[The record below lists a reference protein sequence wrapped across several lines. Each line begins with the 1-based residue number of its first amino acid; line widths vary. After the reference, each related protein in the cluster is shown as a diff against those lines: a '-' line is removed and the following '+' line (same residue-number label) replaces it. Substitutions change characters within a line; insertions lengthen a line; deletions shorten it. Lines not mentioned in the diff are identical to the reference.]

1 MATTT
6 GSAPAL
12 KGVLKLRKSIEINGK
27 EIHSLSFDSE
37 QIDLDLMSQAETQ
50 ARQKR
55 SAKDTVTMTL
65 GETDYTYHL
74 FLGMAAVIAVNPWI
88 DWEDL
93 KRIKGNDLKM
103 LGNIGRLFFM
113 EQGVLED
120 ETSEELPE
128 LTVDIS
134 TQD

>member
-1 MATTT
+1 MAITKTD
-6 GSAPAL
+6 SAPAL
-12 KGVLKLRKSIEINGK
+12 KGTIKLKKPIEINGK
-27 EIHSLSFDSE
+27 EIYSFSFDSE
-37 QIDLDLMSQAETQ
+37 QIDLDLMSQAEAK

-55 SAKDTVTMTL
+55 QITEMTL

-74 FLGMAAVIAVNPWI
+74 FLGMAAIIAVNPWV

-93 KRIKGNDLKM
+93 KRLKGIDLKT
-103 LGNIGRLFFM
+103 LGNIGRLFFIT
-113 EQGVLED
+113 QGVLED
-120 ETSEELPE
+120 ETSEEQLE